1 MIEFIS
7 YSGGFPNLCRG
18 ELKLRINGEERIFP
32 PGSLKSGGE
41 TGPDEDWDG
50 WIASGRWQIDLPEDL
65 EQMRDEIEEV
75 INNNI
80 PEGCCGGC
88 I

>member
-1 MIEFIS
+1 M
-7 YSGGFPNLCRG
+7 
-18 ELKLRINGEERIFP
+18 RINGEERIFP
-32 PGSLKSGGE
+32 PGSLASGGE
-41 TGPDEDWDG
+41 TGFDEDWSD
-50 WIASGRWQIDLPEDL
+50 WIAHGRWQIDLPEDL
-65 EQMRDEIEEV
+65 EPMRDEIEDV